1 MKRLCISFFFSLLS
15 IIVFPQELMTQLDDE
30 SETNSDL
37 VTATFKSTRVMNGH
51 STERMLPGQLD
62 FRVSHRFGTLNSGGY
77 NFFGLDE
84 SNIRL
89 GLEYG
94 LFRWMMIGIGR
105 ASFEKTFDGFAK
117 FSLLRQSASEKPP
130 VSVSLLTSAAL
141 RTIRFP
147 QPDEDYLT
155 SRMTYTTQLIV
166 ARKLND
172 VFSVQLA
179 PTYIH
184 KNFPSSSFDQINFL
198 AVGAG
203 ARIRVSDLLSING
216 EYYYLTE
223 RGTYLNQQVYN
234 PLSIG
239 VDIETGG
246 HVFQLILTNSR
257 GMTEKSFISET
268 TGRWGRGDV
277 HFGFNISRIFLLKN

>member
-1 MKRLCISFFFSLLS
+1 MKRLYISLFISLFSVAMFS
-15 IIVFPQELMTQLDDE
+15 QDLMTQLDDE
-30 SETNSDL
+30 SETNSL

-62 FRVSHRFGTLNSGGY
+62 FRVSHRFGRLNSGGY

-89 GLEYG
+89 GFEYG
-94 LFRWMMIGIGR
+94 LFRWLMVGIGR

-117 FSLLRQSASEKPP
+117 FSLLRQSASEKP

-155 SRMTYTTQLIV
+155 SRMAYTTQLIV

-184 KNFPSSSFDQINFL
+184 KNFPSSSFDQINFF

-223 RGTYLNQQVYN
+223 SGTYLNQQVYN

-268 TGRWGRGDV
+268 TGRWGRGEV